1 VCKLKNTK
9 KNLLVIQPRH
19 PARNKKIIKLIK
31 KYNLTYKQRSKGE
44 LPNNNTNIYLFDT
57 FGESGLLISISDL
70 IIIGGTLVSVGG
82 HNLLE
87 SAQFGKN
94 IIVGPY
100 TQKIKEVVGYFK
112 KNNAIETSHKEG
124 KDDDMNNVDTR
135 GWDDSKK
142 GLGGTERDRS
152 EASTT
157 GGDTGEGKDA
167 LETGAETKGEDST
180 QDAGKKVQGRK
191 HRKEHIETNPEEKP
205 DTHGHGKRSETKE
218 ESEGHTRAS
227 STVENASAKFTTS
240 GGAAQAEL
248 DSQTEASLGGN
259 AEVQAARYSKQ
270 QMDKKREVRAG
281 RKQQSG
287 EIPKKV
293 TTGVSALKAWQL
305 WLAKREQQVLKDAP
319 KDTTPKEDKQQSNLP
334 KKEKPDS
341 GYKRTSEISRD
352 SQNSAHQGLYT
363 RLSTAVDEM
372 DKKVP
377 RGGKAP
383 TTKAWE
389 EWLEYQKSNTERSI
403 HGNAGREPNSGVNTN
418 TGFDASEDYEGFS
431 HSGLRPEQFKHE
443 KVKPKVTTKERI
455 NIGTTN
461 PSKPSAGTGDGGNPY
476 DTKTQNKDKKGRAVA
491 GKDKK

>member
-1 VCKLKNTK
+1 MNTNK
-9 KNLLVIQPRH
+9 ITSTKVGDDIHFYVNGTEDRGIVVKMNNEYVTVFKESTQAYDDIHINDTFFIKDILVNKEWNKMDDIERYEVL
-19 PARNKKIIKLIK
+19 KKIHAPSPRFI
-31 KYNLTYKQRSKGE
+31 SKAWEDLPKEITE
-44 LPNNNTNIYLFDT
+44 LL
-57 FGESGLLISISDL
+57 
-70 IIIGGTLVSVGG
+70 
-82 HNLLE
+82 
-87 SAQFGKN
+87 Q
-94 IIVGPY
+94 
-100 TQKIKEVVGYFK
+100 

-227 STVENASAKFTTS
+227 STVESASAKFTTS
-240 GGAAQAEL
+240 GGAAQTEL
-248 DSQTEASLGGN
+248 DRQTESSLGGN

-305 WLAKREQQVLKDAP
+305 WLAKREQQVLKEHGGTAEEKKIRHNEIRVRQIQDV
-319 KDTTPKEDKQQSNLP
+319 KDQHDRVITGHT
-334 KKEKPDS
+334 KEKS
-341 GYKRTSEISRD
+341 
-352 SQNSAHQGLYT
+352 
-363 RLSTAVDEM
+363 
-372 DKKVP
+372 
-377 RGGKAP
+377 
-383 TTKAWE
+383 WE
-389 EWLEYQKSNTERSI
+389 LWLEYQKSNTERSI

-455 NIGTTN
+455 NIGET
-461 PSKPSAGTGDGGNPY
+461 KPTSGRQGTGDGGNPY
-476 DTKTQNKDKKGRAVA
+476 NTTTQNKDVKGRAVA

>member
-1 VCKLKNTK
+1 MDDIERYDAL
-9 KNLLVIQPRH
+9 
-19 PARNKKIIKLIK
+19 KKIHAPSPRFISKVWEDLPKDIK
-31 KYNLTYKQRSKGE
+31 T
-44 LPNNNTNIYLFDT
+44 
-57 FGESGLLISISDL
+57 LL
-70 IIIGGTLVSVGG
+70 
-82 HNLLE
+82 
-87 SAQFGKN
+87 Q
-94 IIVGPY
+94 
-100 TQKIKEVVGYFK
+100 

-152 EASTT
+152 GSSTQ

-167 LETGAETKGEDST
+167 LGTGAETKGEDAT
-180 QDAGKKVQGRK
+180 QDAGDKVQGRK

-218 ESEGHTRAS
+218 ESEGHTRVS
-227 STVENASAKFTTS
+227 GTVENASAKFTTS
-240 GGAAQAEL
+240 GGAAQTEL
-248 DSQTEASLGGN
+248 DRQTGSSLGGN
-259 AEVQAARYSKQ
+259 AEVQAARYDKNI
-270 QMDKKREVRAG
+270 MDKKREVRAD

-293 TTGVSALKAWQL
+293 TAGMKKLKAWQL
-305 WLAKREQQVLKDAP
+305 WLAKREQQILKDSI
-319 KDTTPKEDKQQSNLP
+319 TGEGSNVP
-334 KKEKPDS
+334 
-341 GYKRTSEISRD
+341 
-352 SQNSAHQGLYT
+352 
-363 RLSTAVDEM
+363 
-372 DKKVP
+372 DKKGDLSSSTIPDKSGERQSKEGQAHDVRIP
-377 RGGKAP
+377 SDSKAGRKRGGGQYNQATSWGGGTPETLSGRPKLQDARHLDVGGEKSRSP
-383 TTKAWE
+383 TSKAWE

-476 DTKTQNKDKKGRAVA
+476 DTKTGNKDVKGRAVA